1 MNARNEVPPSSWVTK
16 YSTLL
21 KPRSRVLDLACGSG
35 RHTCFFAAQGHVV
48 TAVDKNIG
56 SLSGVESYSDVEV
69 VRFDLESGRWPFV
82 GRQFDCVVITNYLHR
97 PLFADIINALSP
109 DGLLIYETFM
119 VGNEQFGRPSSSDFL
134 LEVNELLT
142 VFSEKLKILAYQ
154 SGKVKSPKV
163 AVVQR
168 ICATPLRDDNG
179 GDHIVV

>member
-1 MNARNEVPPSSWVTK
+1 MNAHNEARPSLWVTK
-16 YSTLL
+16 HSTLL

-56 SLSGVESYSDVEV
+56 SLSAVESYSDVEAIQ
-69 VRFDLESGRWPFV
+69 FDLESGRWPFV
-82 GRQFDCVVITNYLHR
+82 GRKFECVVITNYLHR
-97 PLFADIINALSP
+97 PLFADIINALSS

-119 VGNEQFGRPSSSDFL
+119 VGNERFGRPSSPDFL

-154 SGKVKSPKV
+154 SGKVKLPKV
-163 AVVQR
+163 AIVQR

-179 GDHIVV
+179 EHFIVV

>member
-82 GRQFDCVVITNYLHR
+82 GRQFDCV
-97 PLFADIINALSP
+97 
-109 DGLLIYETFM
+109 
-119 VGNEQFGRPSSSDFL
+119 
-134 LEVNELLT
+134 
-142 VFSEKLKILAYQ
+142 
-154 SGKVKSPKV
+154 
-163 AVVQR
+163 
-168 ICATPLRDDNG
+168 
-179 GDHIVV
+179 